1 MPYSKVSGPF
11 RVYLSLIASGYQ
23 DPLPIR
29 SAAREGMI
37 YCRAAAALENLGH
50 GASSDV
56 LLKPSLVLADP
67 VFARNA
73 FTHADVVSA
82 TAAAILSFAPGAR
95 LSLLT
100 EENFLGLGARGV
112 HERAGY
118 RALERGFGSRLKIV
132 RPEQQ
137 ERAFYLL
144 SKEESSNASIVRAP
158 ALHATA
164 GFRVYCPKIRTD
176 VLSGGFAGAVRLGI
190 ENPAD
195 SPSESAICDFLEIC
209 SPDLVVGDAILTPI
223 GGGRATQ
230 QALDLGVLLV
240 ANNALAHDWVAA
252 TILNLDPLHIPHL
265 RMAMERGWGPSS
277 LKEIEVGG
285 AGEAAARALSQ
296 KTRAWKFGIQ
306 NLAGY
311 KPEFERDHPGL
322 RFPLEIL
329 AAENGGA
336 GGGEAPRFGARGVLL
351 DSLNMACD
359 SPATR
364 QRISHWPRATLCAG
378 RLSAYPKNFLVFAF
392 GSAASDS
399 LAQITS
405 SKQAL
410 FHLAGIEIARAT
422 LKNAGHHL
430 LVSVERTREFPS
442 YWKLALALFV
452 GSGGR
457 IRLPILNA
465 RTLAQA
471 AGARLRALAA
481 RIAGRRTGP
490 LALEAQPGKSNL
502 VMTGR
507 MQQNAWWSLERL
519 GGHE

>member
-1 MPYSKVSGPF
+1 MLYSRVSGPF
-11 RVYLSLIASGYQ
+11 RVYISLIASGYQ
-23 DPLPIR
+23 DPRPIR
-29 SAAREGMI
+29 AATRDGII
-37 YCRAAAALENLGH
+37 YCRTAATLESLGR
-50 GASSDV
+50 GTSSDV
-56 LLKPSLVLADP
+56 LLKPSVVLADP
-67 VFARNA
+67 VLARNA
-73 FTHADVVSA
+73 HTHAEVVSA
-82 TAAAILSFAPGAR
+82 TMAAILSFAPGAR
-95 LSLLT
+95 LSLLC
-100 EENFLGLGARGV
+100 EENFLGLSSRGIYR
-112 HERAGY
+112 RAGY

-132 RPEQQ
+132 RPEHQDF
-137 ERAFYLL
+137 AFYLL
-144 SKEESSNASIVRAP
+144 SKEETLGASIVRAP
-158 ALHATA
+158 ALHAEA

-240 ANNALAHDWVAA
+240 ANNALAHDWVTA

-277 LKEIEVGG
+277 LKEIEIGG
-285 AGEAAARALSQ
+285 AGEAAVRALSQ

-306 NLAGY
+306 NLAAY
-311 KPEFERDHPGL
+311 KPAFERDNPGL

-329 AAENGGA
+329 ATETGGQSNS
-336 GGGEAPRFGARGVLL
+336 ETPRFGARGVLL

-359 SPATR
+359 SPKIR
-364 QRISHWPRATLCAG
+364 QRISRWPRATLCAG

-392 GSAASDS
+392 GSAAADS

-405 SKQAL
+405 SKQVL
-410 FHLAGIEIARAT
+410 FRLFGIELARGT
-422 LKNAGHHL
+422 LKNARHHL
-430 LVSVERTREFPS
+430 LVSVERKREFPS
-442 YWKLALALFV
+442 YWKVAIALFV

-465 RTLAQA
+465 RTVAQA
-471 AGARLRALAA
+471 AGARLRFFAA
-481 RIAGRRTGP
+481 RIAGRRPTR
-490 LALEAQPGKSNL
+490 KSNL

-507 MQQNAWWSLERL
+507 MQQNAWWSL